1 MHAAAAAGP
10 PEYRDRPTEV
20 MLRARIREA
29 DGDREGAIAAYREI
43 LDPPYLLAGEQ
54 VSPWIDWPL
63 NEVEVLYPLARLE
76 QSTGQLEQARKHY
89 RRFLDHWGEA
99 DAPVADVEAARARLA
114 RLLPQ

>member
-1 MHAAAAAGP
+1 M
-10 PEYRDRPTEV
+10 
-20 MLRARIREA
+20 
-29 DGDREGAIAAYREI
+29 
-43 LDPPYLLAGEQ
+43 
-54 VSPWIDWPL
+54 DWPL

-99 DAPVADVEAARARLA
+99 DVPLADVEDARARLA